1 MGRRQGEGSWQ
12 EGGDGCGR
20 QSLRARL
27 LTAHPTAPH
36 CPPLPPTHPLH
47 HLTLCHPTLTHR
59 PELNARH
66 NAFQRGS
73 AYLERYCMT
82 IAFTSYLQVR
92 TVCAACA
99 VVLRVLRVLGGRCAA
114 GGGY

>member
-1 MGRRQGEGSWQ
+1 MLMRHFPS
-12 EGGDGCGR
+12 
-20 QSLRARL
+20 
-27 LTAHPTAPH
+27 TA
-36 CPPLPPTHPLH
+36 PPTHPVH
-47 HLTLCHPTLTHR
+47 PHPPTLPHTGAAAYR